1 MAKKTPARGQ
11 IWHTNGDPISGREFQ
26 GAHYYLVISDGE
38 LNRQLGTSMCVPIT
52 SGGLLARST
61 GVTVVIDGSSTDK
74 GNVTGVAL
82 CYQIR
87 ALDLESR
94 NATYS
99 SKVTPEIL
107 DEVIQNIVNL
117 VDPSN

>member
-1 MAKKTPARGQ
+1 MAKKIPAKGQ

-38 LNRQLGTSMCVPIT
+38 LNKKLGTAICVPVT

-61 GVTVVIDGSSTDK
+61 GVTVVLDGSSTDK
-74 GNVTGVAL
+74 GIVTGVVL

-87 ALDLESR
+87 TLDLASR
-94 NATYS
+94 KATYS
-99 SKVTPEIL
+99 STVNPEIL
-107 DEVIQNIVNL
+107 DEVIGKIVDII
-117 VDPSN
+117 DPA